1 MLVLSSK
8 KDITL
13 KLQFLAVS
21 FQRSVIKAF
30 NAAVD
35 DFLSKEE
42 EKLIGKTFALVM
54 IIKRLGQEGHF
65 EG

>member
-1 MLVLSSK
+1 M
-8 KDITL
+8 
-13 KLQFLAVS
+13 
-21 FQRSVIKAF
+21 IKAF